1 MARTEKSVLQDKS
14 KAMDDIKENRTE
26 TVVEVIDF
34 GPLRISGNFIVK
46 DLKKGDESAPGEV
59 WLCRCGRS
67 ANKPYCDES
76 HKNK

>member
-1 MARTEKSVLQDKS
+1 MAHTEKSVLQDKS

-26 TVVEVIDF
+26 TVVEVIDS